1 MNTKCGNF
9 TKGMESKQDMDSV
22 SSPLLSDIDHGDN
35 HCTESKG
42 KYAVFTDNDE
52 NKDDEEEEYVHVDG
66 TNPLLSDEENM
77 AKDGVGI
84 EIPTNGGDADVD
96 DHDEDEDE
104 EYDDDMIFDD

>member
-52 NKDDEEEEYVHVDG
+52 NKDDEEEEYVNVDG
-66 TNPLLSDEENM
+66 TNPLLSDEENVT
-77 AKDGVGI
+77 KDGVGI
-84 EIPTNGGDADVD
+84 EIPSNGLRDDGDD
-96 DHDEDEDE
+96 DDIDDDEDEDE
-104 EYDDDMIFDD
+104 EE